1 MALTFTGAGGLFTR
15 FGKLAGYLKTLRTMQ
30 RTTMPA
36 EVDDVLGAFATA
48 DQDCVSLLLANLNPH
63 RSGLSLAAAE
73 IISCATMALI
83 DQVHADTPLAEKTAA
98 AAMEIVRV
106 QMATAAADIDA
117 PTVSGSAAA
126 GSGNTGNGAMVVSTT
141 DERGNTIQHIR
152 AEVIRIT
159 CLTDAQDGATV
170 AGLEQWRA
178 VGQAAVANSH
188 WDWPAGS
195 GLNAP
200 MQTSSPAVNGGY
212 GRAVNLLRN
221 SDMELFT
228 TNKPDYWT
236 ADVGTAATHF
246 DDQTTSFHRGAKS
259 LEFIG
264 DGATLT
270 ALSQAFNS
278 ATATP
283 GILRP
288 KTKMA
293 TSFWL
298 RHDGVAPAA
307 GVLRVSVRDSGG
319 SEIGGSN
326 LSVTL
331 SGITSSWVHYSL
343 AWATPFPVPSGAK
356 AVIELTT
363 ALTAGRSI
371 YIDDLVIAEM
381 DRPDPY
387 GAFLLIVPGSTDFA
401 IEDYFDV
408 TIANNRAAGVAAE
421 MCLELDRFFDLY
433 PKKLYLPVDT
443 GGAETIADSLIS

>member
-1 MALTFTGAGGLFTR
+1 MAHIYDGAGGLFTR
-15 FGKLAGYLKTLRTMQ
+15 FGKLAGYLKTIRTMQ

-48 DQDCVSLLLANLNPH
+48 DQDCVALLLSNLNPH
-63 RSGLSLAAAE
+63 RSALSLVAAE
-73 IISCATMALI
+73 IISCAQMAFI
-83 DQVHADTPLAEKTAA
+83 EQVHAETPLATKTIG
-98 AAMEIVRV
+98 AAMDVIRIA
-106 QMATAAADIDA
+106 MATAAEDIDA

-126 GSGNTGNGAMVVSTT
+126 CVGTGNGAMVVSVT
-141 DERGNTIQHIR
+141 DERGNTIQHLR
-152 AEVIRIT
+152 AEVIRVT

-200 MQTSSPAVNGGY
+200 MQTSSPSVNGGY

-221 SDMELFT
+221 SDFELFT
-228 TNKPDYWT
+228 ANKPDYWT

-259 LEFIG
+259 LEYIG

-288 KTKMA
+288 KVKMA

-307 GVLRVSVRDSGG
+307 GVLRISVRDSGG

-331 SGITSSWVHYSL
+331 SGISSSWVHYSL
-343 AWATPFPVPSGAK
+343 AWATPFPVPTGAK

-363 ALTAGRSI
+363 ALTAARSI

-387 GAFLLIVPGSTDFA
+387 GAFLLIVPGSTEFA
-401 IEDYFDV
+401 IDDYFDV

-421 MCLELDRFFDLY
+421 MCLELDRFFDLSS
-433 PKKLYLPVDT
+433 KKLYLPVDT
-443 GGAETIADSLIS
+443 GGAETILDSLIS

>member
-1 MALTFTGAGGLFTR
+1 MAHIYDGAGGLFTR
-15 FGKLAGYLKTLRTMQ
+15 FGKLAGYLKTLRTLQ

-36 EVDDVLGAFATA
+36 EVDDVLGAFSTA
-48 DQDCVSLLLANLNPH
+48 DQDCVAKLLSSLDSH
-63 RSGLSLAAAE
+63 RSGLSPAAAE
-73 IISCATMALI
+73 IVACATMAFVE
-83 DQVHADTPLAEKTAA
+83 QVHAETPLATKTIG
-98 AAMEIVRV
+98 AAMEVIRV
-106 QMATAAADIDA
+106 AMAVAAEDIDA
-117 PTVSGSAAA
+117 PTVSGSA
-126 GSGNTGNGAMVVSTT
+126 GSCVGTGNGAMVVSTS
-141 DERGNTIQHIR
+141 DERGNTIQHLR
-152 AEVIRIT
+152 AEVIRVT
-159 CLTDAQDGATV
+159 CLTDSQDGATT
-170 AGLEQWRA
+170 AGIEQWRA
-178 VGQAAVANSH
+178 VGQAAVPNTH

-200 MQTSSPAVNGGY
+200 MQTSSPSVNGGY

-221 SDMELFT
+221 SDFEVVT
-228 TNKPDYWT
+228 ANKPDYWT
-236 ADVGTAATHF
+236 ADVGTAGTHF
-246 DDQTTSFHRGAKS
+246 DDQTTAVHRGAKS

-270 ALSQAFNS
+270 ALSQTFNS

-319 SEIGGSN
+319 SEIGGSAV
-326 LSVTL
+326 SVTL
-331 SGITSSWVHYSL
+331 SGISSSWVHYSL
-343 AWATPFPVPSGAK
+343 AWATPFPVPTGAK

-387 GAFLLIVPGSTDFA
+387 GAFMLIVPGSTEFSID
-401 IEDYFDV
+401 DYFDV
-408 TIANNRAAGVAAE
+408 TISNNRAAGVAAE

-433 PKKLYLPVDT
+433 SKKLYLPVDT